1 MKYNEIVNLFKH
13 SDYKTA
19 ITKNMPKDVLETVFN
34 RSLEQG
40 INPFLPIFQ
49 IAVET
54 SGKPKLHVKNDNSY
68 NWFNITAT
76 EKQKHVVYPVP
87 EYDRKGR
94 KTIRKVKFRVFN
106 SLNDAVDEFI
116 KLIKSSYPNYNKVN
130 YKSLINKNGAAYA
143 SADYNGQSY
152 TQMVIDVAKHNF
164 EILGVNDYS
173 IENLQKLF
181 KTNFVNLNNNNKS
194 DILNNKR
201 SRSIKAEQFSKRE
214 TLSKDNTFKSISLPF
229 TKKKQE
235 ISKNVK
241 KEYNNKTVVIKKN
254 SDKPYK
260 FVSNDRH
267 FKISVNGN
275 SIDIIHS
282 DIHATDKWNK
292 YIRNVAD
299 EFIRTGKLNID
310 YDNMKFVIDN
320 DIKFNKFIDKLTLD
334 YIEFRKAR

>member
-76 EKQKHVVYPVP
+76 EKQKHVIYPVP

-94 KTIRKVKFRVFN
+94 KTIRNVKFRVFN

-116 KLIKSSYPNYNKVN
+116 KLIKNSYPNYNKVN

-152 TQMVIDVAKHNF
+152 TQMVIDVAKNNF
-164 EILGVNDYS
+164 KTLGVNDYS

-181 KTNFVNLNNNNKS
+181 KSNFVSLNTNKLNVSS
-194 DILNNKR
+194 DKR
-201 SRSIKAEQFSKRE
+201 NRSIKAEQFSKRE
-214 TLSKDNTFKSISLPF
+214 TLSKDNTFKNISLSSVKRKQEVSKN
-229 TKKKQE
+229 TKK
-235 ISKNVK
+235 
-241 KEYNNKTVVIKKN
+241 
-254 SDKPYK
+254 
-260 FVSNDRH
+260 
-267 FKISVNGN
+267 G
-275 SIDIIHS
+275 
-282 DIHATDKWNK
+282 
-292 YIRNVAD
+292 
-299 EFIRTGKLNID
+299 
-310 YDNMKFVIDN
+310 
-320 DIKFNKFIDKLTLD
+320 
-334 YIEFRKAR
+334 